1 MERKLSAVVSKDG
14 RYYVARGVE
23 VELASQGKTS
33 QEALKN
39 LKEAFELW
47 LEHAE
52 PDELKVF
59 MKPSKPIL
67 SRVVAAV

>member
-47 LEHAE
+47 LE
-52 PDELKVF
+52 P
-59 MKPSKPIL
+59 
-67 SRVVAAV
+67 AV

>member
-14 RYYVARGVE
+14 KHYVARGVE
-23 VELASQGKTS
+23 IELASQGKTS
-33 QEALKN
+33 KEALSN

-52 PDELKVF
+52 PEELKPLN
-59 MKPSKPIL
+59 KASKPIL
-67 SRVVAAV
+67 SQVAAAV